1 MADDSRFPNPLE
13 HLPALPDWE
22 DRERR
27 LFEQSVEVRAAS
39 ARLRTYARAVDPRP

>member
-1 MADDSRFPNPLE
+1 MATEPRFPNPLE

-27 LFEQSVEVRAAS
+27 LFEQSVEVRAAA
-39 ARLRTYARAVDPRP
+39 ARLRIYADAVNPPR